1 MELQLADMSQF
12 LTPQLASSN
21 GSAVGLGPNRPIVTV
36 METELDSSA
45 GYLLAPEVRIM
56 QDIAGHG
63 LSRRNRNS
71 TPTGVQSHAQLGY
84 NGKKRSLKARMH
96 PHAIQSYLGLAVG
109 DPIQMVGLQKSNMA
123 QLSAVSS
130 KIC

>member
-21 GSAVGLGPNRPIVTV
+21 GSAVGLNRPVVTV

-71 TPTGVQSHAQLGY
+71 TPTGV
-84 NGKKRSLKARMH
+84 
-96 PHAIQSYLGLAVG
+96 
-109 DPIQMVGLQKSNMA
+109 
-123 QLSAVSS
+123 
-130 KIC
+130 